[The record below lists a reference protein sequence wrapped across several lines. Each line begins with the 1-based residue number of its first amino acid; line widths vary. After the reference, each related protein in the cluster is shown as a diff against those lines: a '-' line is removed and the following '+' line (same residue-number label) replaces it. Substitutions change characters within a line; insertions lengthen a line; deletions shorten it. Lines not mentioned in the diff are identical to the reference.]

1 MAKVFV
7 APSTLACPL
16 VEMSDYLQELK
27 NAGADW
33 LHCDIMDGQFVP
45 NKTYDD
51 ITLSLITKK
60 TDLFADVH
68 LMVEKPQI
76 LLQRYVRAGA
86 QNISIHYEAFKSK
99 LEIMDA
105 LKNIRNLGV
114 KAGLSIKPNTT
125 LDEVLTLLPLIDV
138 LLVMSV
144 EPGFGGQEFKTETL
158 AKIMQAKR
166 VREERGLKF
175 LIEVDGGINANNAR
189 AVVGAGADVLVCG
202 SALYK
207 ASDRSEYIKLLR
219 GE

>member
-60 TDLFADVH
+60 ANLFADVH

-105 LKNIRNLGV
+105 LKSIRNLGV

-144 EPGFGGQEFKTETL
+144 EPGFGGQEFKKETL

>member
-1 MAKVFV
+1 
-7 APSTLACPL
+7 
-16 VEMSDYLQELK
+16 
-27 NAGADW
+27 
-33 LHCDIMDGQFVP
+33 
-45 NKTYDD
+45 
-51 ITLSLITKK
+51 
-60 TDLFADVH
+60 
-68 LMVEKPQI
+68 
-76 LLQRYVRAGA
+76 
-86 QNISIHYEAFKSK
+86 
-99 LEIMDA
+99 MDA
-105 LKNIRNLGV
+105 LKSIRNLGV